1 MVRLAR
7 LCEARSPL
15 VRLLEP
21 YHTFGILSIPWMHFV
36 CFCCAVGIPY
46 THSSAFFLVL
56 CLICP
61 ISLIPCRIPLHLY
74 NGLFPRYCLF
84 GCRYSLRFHCFQPC
98 FQRSFPLP
106 VLLQCRV
113 CIFFWLLVLV
123 CRQSY
128 HYHAHVARG
137 VHISY

>member
-7 LCEARSPL
+7 SCVARSPL

-36 CFCCAVGIPY
+36 CFCCTVGIPY
-46 THSSAFFLVL
+46 THSSACILAL
-56 CLICP
+56 CLFCP
-61 ISLIPCRIPLHLY
+61 ISLIPCRISLHPY

-84 GCRYSLRFHCFQPC
+84 GCRDSLRFHCFQP
-98 FQRSFPLP
+98 SFLWSFSLP
-106 VLLQCRV
+106 VLPQLCV
-113 CIFFWLLVLV
+113 LIFFWLLVLV

-128 HYHAHVARG
+128 HYHAHLAHC
-137 VHISY
+137 VHI